1 MARVERINGS
11 YHHTQTTAD
20 TTWGI
25 DHMLG
30 TTSPVIDCW
39 IDVSGSKTKL
49 LPLSVDVTDANTVVL
64 TFTATTAGEALVV

>member
-11 YHHTQTTAD
+11 YYHTQATAD

-25 DHMLG
+25 DHMLD
-30 TTSPVIDCW
+30 TTSPVVDCW
-39 IDVSGSKTKL
+39 VDVSGSKTKL

-64 TFTATTAGEALVV
+64 TFTTATAGEALVV